1 MQELVIIEKKPAVLV
16 ANFDQVKAALTQE
29 LERYNIVVTAD
40 TVVAAKKLATELNA
54 SKKVIKDA
62 GRAAFD
68 ESVLP
73 ANEFMKKVGEL
84 IDQVEQSRQTLL
96 TQVQKFEDQ
105 TREKVRAL
113 LIDYRNL
120 LWEQH
125 SVAVEFRKAEFSDL
139 ILLTS
144 ITKTDNLAKSPKDAL
159 ESRVRDDKGA
169 QDKTNM
175 RLLLLENESYK
186 AGLAAPLTRDH
197 VQSFLFASDEDYQS
211 QLQRIL
217 ASEVNRQ
224 NAAEER
230 LRQQIA
236 KENVRAAEQAPAPQ
250 VVSAPAQV
258 EVTKAPPQEP
268 APVAQAIS
276 QPLANGKVEVYVT
289 ANFRLEVNPKIDDSA
304 IAAEL
309 RRVMEKAG
317 ITSLDS
323 VSVSRSTAK
332 AA

>member
-16 ANFDQVKAALTQE
+16 ANFDQVKTALTQE

-54 SKKVIKDA
+54 AKKVIKDA

-68 ESVLP
+68 ESVEP
-73 ANEFMKKVGEL
+73 ANEFMKKVSEL
-84 IDQVEQSRQTLL
+84 VTQVEESRQVLL

-113 LIDYRNL
+113 LIEYRNS

-125 SVAVEFRKAEFSDL
+125 AVEAEFRKAGFDDL

-159 ESRVRDDKGA
+159 EVRVRDDKGV

-197 VQSFLFASDEDYQS
+197 VQSFLFASDDAYQS

-250 VVSAPAQV
+250 VVSAPAQT
-258 EVTKAPPQEP
+258 ETPKAPQPEP
-268 APVAQAIS
+268 VPVAQAIS

-289 ANFRLEVNPKIDDSA
+289 ANFRLEVNPKIEDSA

-323 VSVSRSTAK
+323 VSVSRSIAK

>member
-1 MQELVIIEKKPAVLV
+1 MQELVILEKKPAVLV

-84 IDQVEQSRQTLL
+84 VDQVEQSRQTLL
-96 TQVQKFEDQ
+96 AQVQKFENQ

-113 LIDYRNL
+113 LEQYRSS

-125 SVAVEFRKAEFSDL
+125 AVEIEFRKAEFSDL

-159 ESRVRDDKGA
+159 ESRVRDDKA
-169 QDKTNM
+169 VQDKTNM

-197 VQSFLFASDEDYQS
+197 VQSFLFASDEAYQN

-217 ASEVNRQ
+217 NSEVQRQ
-224 NAAEER
+224 DAAEER

-236 KENVRAAEQAPAPQ
+236 KEQSRTAEQSP
-250 VVSAPAQV
+250 VSAPQMAIAPVQPAQ
-258 EVTKAPPQEP
+258 PQES
-268 APVAQAIS
+268 APVTRSIS
-276 QPLANGKVEVYVT
+276 PPLVNGKVEVFVT
-289 ANFRLEVNPKIDDSA
+289 ANFRLEVNPKIDDVA